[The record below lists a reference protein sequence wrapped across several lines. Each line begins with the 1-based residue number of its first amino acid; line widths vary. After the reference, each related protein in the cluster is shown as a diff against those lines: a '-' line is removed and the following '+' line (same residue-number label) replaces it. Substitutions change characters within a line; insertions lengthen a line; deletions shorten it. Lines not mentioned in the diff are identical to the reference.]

1 LKARLS
7 KVEPEIVLRAR
18 DISRA
23 FPGVQALAGVEL
35 TLRAGEVHALMGQNG
50 AGKSTLIKV
59 LTGVYPP
66 DTGSIELLGSPIAP
80 QSPIHAQQL
89 GLSAVHQ
96 ESHLL
101 PNLSVA
107 ENICAG
113 RYPRRPWTRGGGID
127 WRETNQRARQ
137 LLAGLGI
144 DLDVTQLAGGLPA
157 ALQQL
162 ATVARAVATDARVLI
177 LDEPTSSLDADEVQ
191 ALFKLIRT
199 LRDQGVAILFVT
211 HFLDQVYEICDRM
224 TVLRNG
230 RFVGEYACDK
240 LDARGLVAAMVGRAI
255 ANAEKL
261 PATNASVE
269 AARKPPVLA
278 AKNLARRGQL
288 KATDLELRGGEVL
301 GLAGLLGSG
310 RTELARLLFALDPR
324 DSGEIAVDGAA
335 VKLDRPSDA
344 LALGL
349 GFCPEDRK
357 HSGIV
362 ADLSVRENIALA
374 LQARMGLRK
383 FLKISEQC
391 ALAEKLV
398 AALGVKTAS
407 IETPIG
413 QLSGGNQQK
422 AIIARWLA
430 TQPRVL
436 ILDEP
441 TRGIDVAA
449 KQELMREVLEL
460 AQGGTAVLFISAE
473 IEEVVRV
480 CDRIVVMRDRSK
492 AGELPRGCD
501 EDAVYAMIAQAAT
514 P

>member
-1 LKARLS
+1 LS
-7 KVEPEIVLRAR
+7 NTEAEIVLRAR
-18 DISRA
+18 DIARA

-59 LTGVYPP
+59 LTGVYAP
-66 DTGSIELLGSPIAP
+66 DAGTIELSGKAISPE
-80 QSPIHAQQL
+80 SPIHAQEL

-127 WRETNQRARQ
+127 WRETNKRARE

-144 DLDVTQLAGGLPA
+144 ELDVTQLAGGLPA

-177 LDEPTSSLDADEVQ
+177 LDEPTSSLDADEVK
-191 ALFKLIRT
+191 ALFALIRR
-199 LRDQGVAILFVT
+199 LRDKGVAILFVT

-230 RFVGEYACDK
+230 KFVGEYACAR
-240 LDARGLVAAMVGRAI
+240 LDARGLVAAMVGREIAI
-255 ANAEKL
+255 AEKSTKAQAL
-261 PATNASVE
+261 AG
-269 AARKPPVLA
+269 AAAQPPVLA
-278 AKNLARRGQL
+278 AKNLSRRGHL
-288 KATDLELRGGEVL
+288 KPMDIELRGGEVL

-310 RTELARLLFALDPR
+310 RTELARLLFALDER
-324 DSGEIAVDGAA
+324 DSGEIHIDGKLAA
-335 VKLDRPSDA
+335 IDRPSDA
-344 LALGL
+344 LELGL

-362 ADLSVRENIALA
+362 AELSVRENIALA

-383 FLKISEQC
+383 FLKFSEQC

-480 CDRIVVMRDRSK
+480 SDRIMVLRDRSK
-492 AGELPRGCD
+492 AGELPRGAD
-501 EDAVYAMIAQAAT
+501 EDAVYAMIAGVPAA
-514 P
+514 

>member
-1 LKARLS
+1 MIDSA
-7 KVEPEIVLRAR
+7 EIVLRAR

-23 FPGVQALAGVEL
+23 FPGVQALAGVAL

-59 LTGVYPP
+59 LTGVYAP
-66 DTGSIELLGSPIAP
+66 DAGSIELLGRPVTP
-80 QSPIHAQQL
+80 ESPIHAQEL
-89 GLSAVHQ
+89 GISAVHQ

-113 RYPRRPWTRGGGID
+113 RYPRRSWRRGGGID
-127 WRETNQRARQ
+127 WPETGRRARD
-137 LLAGLGI
+137 LLASLGI

-177 LDEPTSSLDADEVQ
+177 LDEPTSSLDADEVK
-191 ALFKLIRT
+191 ALFALIRR
-199 LRDQGVAILFVT
+199 LRDKGVAILFVT

-230 RFVGEYACDK
+230 KFVGEYACSK
-240 LDARGLVAAMVGRAI
+240 LDARGLVAAMVGRDVTA
-255 ANAEKL
+255 AEK
-261 PATNASVE
+261 T
-269 AARKPPVLA
+269 AAQGHANGAPGLPPVLA
-278 AKNLARRGQL
+278 ATQLSRRGQL
-288 KATDLELRGGEVL
+288 APMDIELRRGEVL

-310 RTELARLLFALDPR
+310 RTELARLLFALDER
-324 DSGEIAVDGAA
+324 DSGEIRIEGQAA
-335 VKLDRPSDA
+335 KLDNPADA
-344 LALGL
+344 LKLGL

-374 LQARMGLRK
+374 LQARMGLGK
-383 FLKISEQC
+383 FLSLTEQRQI
-391 ALAEKLV
+391 AEKLV
-398 AALGVKTAS
+398 AALGIKTAS

-430 TQPRVL
+430 THPRVL

-441 TRGIDVAA
+441 TRGIDIAA
-449 KQELMREVLEL
+449 KQELMREILDL
-460 AQGGTAVLFISAE
+460 ARGGTAVLFISAE

-480 CDRIVVMRDRSK
+480 SDRIVVLRDRTK
-492 AGELPRGCD
+492 AGELPRGAD
-501 EDAVYAMIAQAAT
+501 EDSVYSMIAGTNGAAT
-514 P
+514 

>member
-1 LKARLS
+1 MNDTA
-7 KVEPEIVLRAR
+7 IVLRAR

-23 FPGVQALAGVEL
+23 FPGVQALSGAEL

-59 LTGVYPP
+59 LTGVYAP
-66 DTGSIELLGSPIAP
+66 DRGRIELLGNVVTPE
-80 QSPIHAQQL
+80 SPIHAQRL
-89 GLSAVHQ
+89 GISAVHQ

-113 RYPRRPWTRGGGID
+113 RYPRHSWTRGGGID
-127 WRETNQRARQ
+127 WRETERRAAE
-137 LLAGLGI
+137 LLASLGI
-144 DLDVTQLAGGLPA
+144 KLDVTQLAGGLPA

-191 ALFKLIRT
+191 ALFALIRR

-230 RFVGEYACDK
+230 KFVGEYACAR
-240 LDARGLVAAMVGRAI
+240 LDAHGLVAAMVGRELAV
-255 ANAEKL
+255 A
-261 PATNASVE
+261 PAAPAHTPETSTLA
-269 AARKPPVLA
+269 PVLA
-278 AKNLARRGQL
+278 ARNLSRRGQL
-288 KATDLELRGGEVL
+288 KPLDIALKPGEVL

-324 DSGEIAVDGAA
+324 DTGDISMDGKP
-335 VKLDRPSDA
+335 VKLDNPADA
-344 LALGL
+344 LRLGL

-383 FLKISEQC
+383 FLGLAEQRQI
-391 ALAEKLV
+391 AEKLV

-407 IETPIG
+407 IETPIC

-449 KQELMREVLEL
+449 KQELMNEILDL
-460 AQGGTAVLFISAE
+460 ARGGTAVLFISAE
-473 IEEVVRV
+473 IDEVVRV
-480 CDRIVVMRDRSK
+480 ADRILVLRDRAK
-492 AGELPRGCD
+492 AGELPGGTT
-501 EDAVYAMIAQAAT
+501 EDAVYSLIAASHKT
-514 P
+514 

>member
-1 LKARLS
+1 MNDPA
-7 KVEPEIVLRAR
+7 IVLRAR
-18 DISRA
+18 GISRA
-23 FPGVQALAGVEL
+23 FPGVQALCGAEL

-59 LTGVYPP
+59 LTGVHAP
-66 DTGSIELLGSPIAP
+66 DAGSIELLGNAVSPE
-80 QSPIHAQQL
+80 SPIHAQQL
-89 GLSAVHQ
+89 GISAVHQ

-113 RYPRRPWTRGGGID
+113 RYPRHPWTRGGGID
-127 WRETNQRARQ
+127 WRETERRAAE
-137 LLAGLGI
+137 LLASLGI
-144 DLDVTQLAGGLPA
+144 RLDVTQLAGGLPA

-191 ALFKLIRT
+191 ALFTLIRR
-199 LRDQGVAILFVT
+199 LRDKGVAILFVT
-211 HFLDQVYEICDRM
+211 HFLDQVYDICDRM
-224 TVLRNG
+224 TILRNG
-230 RFVGEYACDK
+230 RFVGEYTCAQ
-240 LDARGLVAAMVGRAI
+240 LDTHGLVAAMVGRELA
-255 ANAEKL
+255 ASPAAAPEHVAENAT
-261 PATNASVE
+261 A
-269 AARKPPVLA
+269 PPVLA
-278 AKNLARRGQL
+278 ARNLSRRGQL
-288 KATDLELRGGEVL
+288 KPLDIDLRPGEVL

-324 DSGEIAVDGAA
+324 DTGEISVDGKPAR
-335 VKLDRPSDA
+335 LDHPADA
-344 LALGL
+344 LRLGL

-357 HSGIV
+357 HSGII

-374 LQARMGLRK
+374 LQARMGLTK
-383 FLKISEQC
+383 FLGLTEQRQI
-391 ALAEKLV
+391 AEKLV
-398 AALGVKTAS
+398 AALGVKTSS

-449 KQELMREVLEL
+449 KQELMNEILEL
-460 AQGGTAVLFISAE
+460 ARGGTAVLFISAE
-473 IEEVVRV
+473 IDEVVRV
-480 CDRIVVMRDRSK
+480 SDRILVLRDRAK
-492 AGELPRGCD
+492 AGELPGGAT
-501 EDAVYAMIAQAAT
+501 EDQVYSLIAASHS
-514 P
+514 